1 MASKQLVRPKENRQ
15 VAGVAAGLANY
26 FGIDTTLVR
35 LIFVASL
42 ITSFPGVLAY
52 IILWIVMPEED
63 YVPTPNGF
71 DPDEIIVEK
80 GG

>member
-35 LIFVASL
+35 LIFVVSL
-42 ITSFPGVLAY
+42 LTSFPGVLAY

-63 YVPTPNGF
+63 FVATPSAF

-80 GG
+80 AG